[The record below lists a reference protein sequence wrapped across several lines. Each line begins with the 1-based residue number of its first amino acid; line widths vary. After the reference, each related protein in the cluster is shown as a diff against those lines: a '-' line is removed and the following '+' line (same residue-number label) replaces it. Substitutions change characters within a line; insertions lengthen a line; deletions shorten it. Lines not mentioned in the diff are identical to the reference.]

1 MSQCFRKDIN
11 FSTDGRLGMDDHHM
25 LIPYT
30 AKTAEGRWI
39 LIPHGFILDLDIQ
52 SAGELLELDQKF
64 FMVHGFGHFQCP
76 IRLQWPLPLE
86 GKGNG
91 GREVFMK
98 PADCSFTRS

>member
-1 MSQCFRKDIN
+1 MPQCFCKDIN
-11 FSTDGRLGMDDHHM
+11 FSVDGGLGMDDHHM

-30 AKTAEGRWI
+30 AETTEGRWI
-39 LIPHGFILDLDIQ
+39 LILQGFILDLDIQ

-64 FMVHGFGHFQCP
+64 FMVHGFDHFQYL
-76 IRLQWPLPLE
+76 IFLQWTSPLA

-98 PADCSFTRS
+98 PADCSFTRP